1 MRVHNLVKEL
11 VVQKVDELFA
21 DPAELAAA
29 TLENYDQ
36 GSKFDVICYVLNKV
50 PAHYVVSGRGIA
62 HNESGDYQAKVQ
74 RLADITRLTRDGM
87 ASVGKHRRE
96 RLGTYDQENDGPYFN
111 FPSVIGRLFNGV
123 NFEPIHDVDL
133 ALYHQGQM
141 VKVIDPNWQNPY
153 RLALNTAGTYLFW
166 PHPVQA
172 SSLELE
178 KTFEFELRT
187 QDEEF
192 EPLKYFFSLHVR
204 SSKDFVDFVNTTAS
218 TRLKDLYLFPRE

>member
-1 MRVHNLVKEL
+1 
-11 VVQKVDELFA
+11 
-21 DPAELAAA
+21 
-29 TLENYDQ
+29 
-36 GSKFDVICYVLNKV
+36 
-50 PAHYVVSGRGIA
+50 
-62 HNESGDYQAKVQ
+62 
-74 RLADITRLTRDGM
+74 
-87 ASVGKHRRE
+87 
-96 RLGTYDQENDGPYFN
+96 
-111 FPSVIGRLFNGV
+111 
-123 NFEPIHDVDL
+123 
-133 ALYHQGQM
+133 
-141 VKVIDPNWQNPY
+141 VIDPNWQNPY